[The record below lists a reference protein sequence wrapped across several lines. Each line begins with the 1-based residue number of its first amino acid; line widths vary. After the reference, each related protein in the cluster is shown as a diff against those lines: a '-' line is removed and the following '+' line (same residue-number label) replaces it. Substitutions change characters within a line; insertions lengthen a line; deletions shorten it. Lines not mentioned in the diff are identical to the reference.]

1 MTDIPTLGERIAAR
15 MRDKLKPPGLNTQ
28 LAYQRYVDEQ
38 ILNGFKAVYPNIF
51 LVGGGLIHDQRA
63 RQTGDA
69 DIRFVRRATAEEL
82 QNVFIQIAPML
93 ENYGIKLEKIH
104 PPVYLDMP
112 NRVPGMKFQVVAKLG
127 NACVDTHINMSF
139 GDGRKCAFPPSG
151 KWNTRTP
158 VLMEG
163 LPVHVGRVQRIE
175 TQVAEKLVTILDRG
189 RANSQMKDYADIA
202 MVADSLGCDFLA
214 SEITRV
220 MEDRYLE
227 SPILKDVPDG
237 LDLGLLRSEDKIAE
251 WASFARKTG
260 RSVDMTEALCAV
272 RQIYAQARSKALS
285 MAVAREQNEMLQLL
299 EQPHAM
305 RLPKPRRTAD
315 KKVSNGNI
323 IDLDRYRQ
331 TAPRM

>member
-1 MTDIPTLGERIAAR
+1 MNHTPTLGERIANR
-15 MRDKLKPPGLNTQ
+15 MRDELKPHGLNTQ
-28 LAYQRYVDEQ
+28 LAYQRYVDER
-38 ILNGFKAVYPNIF
+38 ILDGFKAVYPNIF
-51 LVGGGLIHDQRA
+51 LVGGGLIHDQRD

-69 DIRFVRRATAEEL
+69 DIRFVRKASVEEL
-82 QNVFIQIAPML
+82 QNVFLQVAPML
-93 ENYGIKLEKIH
+93 ENYGIKLERIQ

-112 NRVPGMKFQVVAKLG
+112 NRVPGMRFQVVAKLG
-127 NACVDTHINMSF
+127 NARVDTHMDMSF

-151 KWNTRTP
+151 KWNTKTP

-163 LPVHVGRVQRIE
+163 LPVHVGRVQRVE

-189 RANSQMKDYADIA
+189 QSNSRMRDYADIA
-202 MVADSLGCDFLA
+202 MVSDNLDRDFLA
-214 SEITRV
+214 SEIARV

-251 WASFARKTG
+251 WVSFVRNTG
-260 RSVDMTEALCAV
+260 RPVDMTEALCAV

-285 MAVAREQNEMLQLL
+285 LAVAREQNEMLQLL
-299 EQPHAM
+299 EKPHAM
-305 RLPKPRRTAD
+305 RLPKPRRTAG
-315 KKVSNGNI
+315 KKVSRGNI

-331 TAPRM
+331 IAPRM